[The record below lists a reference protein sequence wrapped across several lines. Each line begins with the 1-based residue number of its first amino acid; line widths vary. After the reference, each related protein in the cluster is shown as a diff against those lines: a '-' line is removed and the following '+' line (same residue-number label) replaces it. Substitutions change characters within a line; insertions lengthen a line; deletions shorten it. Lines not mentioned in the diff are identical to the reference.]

1 MRTLVLGLGNPILRD
16 DSVGL
21 RVVRRVQ
28 QAVGNADDLDVEED
42 YHGGLRLMERLVG
55 YDRAVIIDAIQSGA
69 PPGSL
74 IRLGVD
80 DRPTQRS
87 ASTHDVNL
95 PTALAL
101 GRQAGAHLP
110 LAAQISIIAVE
121 AEDVLSFGET
131 LTPEVERAIP
141 LATQAVLQALG
152 LDKESA

>member
-1 MRTLVLGLGNPILRD
+1 MRTLVIGLGNPILRD
-16 DSVGL
+16 DIVGL
-21 RVVRRVQ
+21 RVVREV
-28 QAVGNADDLDVEED
+28 AAAIGEVDGLDLAED
-42 YHGGLRLMERLVG
+42 YHGGLRLMESMIG

-101 GRQAGAHLP
+101 GRQAGANLP
-110 LAAQISIIAVE
+110 PTDQISILAVE
-121 AEDVLSFGET
+121 ADDVLSFGET
-131 LTPEVERAIP
+131 LTPEVESAVP
-141 LATQAVLQALG
+141 LATQAVLQMLG
-152 LDKESA
+152 LEKECA

>member
-1 MRTLVLGLGNPILRD
+1 MRTLVIGLGNPILRD

-21 RVVRRVQ
+21 RVARQVAAQVG
-28 QAVGNADDLDVEED
+28 AVEGLDVAED

-69 PPGSL
+69 AVGSL
-74 IRLGVD
+74 LRLGVD

-87 ASTHDVNL
+87 ASPHDVDL

-110 LAAQISIIAVE
+110 PPDQITLIAIE

-131 LTPEVERAIP
+131 LTPEVESAIP
-141 LATQAVLQALG
+141 LATQAVLQQLG
-152 LDKESA
+152 LEKECA